1 MACYLDTSA
10 LAKLVVAEAETEA
23 LSVWLSER
31 DRDPVSCDLA
41 RTELFRAVR
50 RVAPDR
56 VGRARDV
63 LDSITLIAVPSSL
76 FEHAAR
82 LEPSSLRTLDAI
94 HLAAALELGDDLEFL
109 VTYDGRLANSA
120 AANGARV
127 VAPR

>member
-1 MACYLDTSA
+1 MACYIDTSA
-10 LAKLVVAEAETEA
+10 LAKLIVAEPETPALQSWFSAE
-23 LSVWLSER
+23 

-56 VGRARDV
+56 VSRARDV
-63 LDSITLIAVPSSL
+63 LDSITLIALPSAL

-94 HLAAALELGDDLEFL
+94 HLAAALDLGDDLDVL
-109 VTYDGRLANSA
+109 VTYDDRLAESA
-120 AANGARV
+120 TANGVRV
-127 VAPR
+127 LTPR

>member
-1 MACYLDTSA
+1 VACYIDTSA
-10 LAKLVVAEAETEA
+10 LAKLIVAEPETPALQSWFSAE
-23 LSVWLSER
+23 

-56 VGRARDV
+56 VSRARDV
-63 LDSITLIAVPSSL
+63 LDSITLIALPSAL

-94 HLAAALELGDDLEFL
+94 HLAAALDLGDDLDVL
-109 VTYDGRLANSA
+109 VTYDDRLAESA
-120 AANGARV
+120 TANGVRV
-127 VAPR
+127 LTPR

>member
-1 MACYLDTSA
+1 MACYIDTSA
-10 LAKLVVAEAETEA
+10 LAKLIVAEPETPALQSWFSAE
-23 LSVWLSER
+23 

-56 VGRARDV
+56 ISRTRDV
-63 LDSITLIAVPSSL
+63 LDSITLIALPSAL

-94 HLAAALELGDDLEFL
+94 HLAAALDLGDDLDAL
-109 VTYDGRLANSA
+109 VTYDDRLAESA
-120 AANGARV
+120 RANGVRV
-127 VAPR
+127 LTPR